1 MTSLQGV
8 DVDDQITS
16 IEAELERERFHRKLH
31 VIGYLSTILLLLLLA
46 VATGLSGSSSL
57 LPPLIY
63 ASCLLVGVVV
73 AHTGYLL
80 GQRDKLVVLRS
91 KLSRLRE
98 KRKDLVSGEV
108 RLRTA
113 AYTRYRD
120 GIPDV
125 IEGYRL
131 RANHLRRVHNTLQ
144 STVII
149 GSVGAS
155 ALTASTAAAAWAR
168 WVAVV
173 LMVTVAVCAGL
184 SGYFRFRER
193 ALNLQQTANQIEREL
208 RAAELRIL
216 DYQGKTDEAVL
227 LALAINVEH
236 IRDEQRHREQQ
247 LDQPSELRYLPLDD
261 RL

>member
-1 MTSLQGV
+1 MTSLQSV
-8 DVDDQITS
+8 EVDDQISS
-16 IEAELERERFHRKLH
+16 IEAELERERYHRKLH
-31 VIGYLSTILLLLLLA
+31 MGGYLFTLLLLLVLTI
-46 VATGLSGSSSL
+46 ATGLSGSSSL
-57 LPPLIY
+57 VSPLIY
-63 ASCLLVGVVV
+63 SSCLLVGVVV
-73 AHTGYLL
+73 THTGYLL

-98 KRKDLVSGEV
+98 RRKDLISGEV

-113 AYTRYRD
+113 AYMRYRD
-120 GIPDV
+120 NIPDV

-131 RANHLRRVHNTLQ
+131 RANHLRRIHNILQ
-144 STVII
+144 SVVII
-149 GSVGAS
+149 GSVVAS
-155 ALTASTAAAAWAR
+155 ALTASIIAASWAR
-168 WVAVV
+168 WVSVV

-193 ALNLQQTANQIEREL
+193 GLHLQQTANQIEREL

-236 IRDEQRHREQQ
+236 IRDEQRQREQQ